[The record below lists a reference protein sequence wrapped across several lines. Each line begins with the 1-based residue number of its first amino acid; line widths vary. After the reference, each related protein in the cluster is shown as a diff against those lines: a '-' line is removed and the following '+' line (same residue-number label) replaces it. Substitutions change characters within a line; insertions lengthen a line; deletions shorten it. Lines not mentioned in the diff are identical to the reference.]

1 LGPRS
6 YCPECGSTLR
16 WFNLI
21 PVVSFILQ
29 KGRCAYCGAKVSLR
43 YPAVELLTTVVFWLV
58 YRYYGFSWQAA
69 GYWTLSA
76 LLTAASFIDLEYRII
91 PNEITYTGIILGFVF
106 SLKTGLFSGLAG
118 FALGGGIMLATAVF
132 SKGNMGGGDIKLAA
146 VMGLF
151 LGWQLL
157 LPALFWG
164 FFLGAVCGV
173 TLLALGIVKR
183 KDPFPFGPFL
193 AAGSIISLLWGNDMI
208 LWYAGRF
215 I

>member
-1 LGPRS
+1 MGPRS